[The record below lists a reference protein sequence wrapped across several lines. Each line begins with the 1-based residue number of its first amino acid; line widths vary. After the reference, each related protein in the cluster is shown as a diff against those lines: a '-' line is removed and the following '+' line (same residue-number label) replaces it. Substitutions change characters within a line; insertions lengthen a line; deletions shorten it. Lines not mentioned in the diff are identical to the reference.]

1 MRDMVPMTLD
11 DAAAAPFRVTVTT
24 QLEADPHAVFA
35 ELGDP
40 SLWFP
45 MMRRSVWRTGATSGV
60 GAEREV
66 DVLGFGRF
74 RERMLVW
81 EPGARVAFTMLA
93 TTSPLIARMT
103 EDWRMSRVDG
113 ETRVEAIISGYP
125 TKLGR
130 IAQPVLRR
138 VVATVFAGASRSLG
152 KRAAQYPRGK
162 QAV

>member
-1 MRDMVPMTLD
+1 MRDMVPMTLE

-24 QLEADPHAVFA
+24 QLDADPHAVFA

-66 DVLGFGRF
+66 EVLGFGKF

-81 EPGARVAFTMLA
+81 EPGVRVAFTMIA

-103 EDWRMSRVDG
+103 EDWRISRVDG
-113 ETRVEAIISGYP
+113 RTRLESIVTAYP
-125 TKLGR
+125 TTLGR
-130 IAQPVLRR
+130 IAQPVVKRLT
-138 VVATVFAGASRSLG
+138 ATMFAGAARALG
-152 KRAAQYPRGK
+152 KRASQYPRGK

>member
-1 MRDMVPMTLD
+1 MRSMVPMTLD
-11 DAAAAPFRVTVTT
+11 DAAAAPFRVTVAT
-24 QLEADPHAVFA
+24 QLDAEPHAVFA

-66 DVLGFGRF
+66 DIVGFGKF

-81 EPGARVAFTMLA
+81 EPGVRLAFTMIA
-93 TTSPLIARMT
+93 TTSPLILGMS

-113 ETRVEAIISGYP
+113 RTRVEVKIAGYP
-125 TKLGR
+125 STLGR
-130 IAQPVLRR
+130 IAKPVLRR
-138 VVATVFAGASRSLG
+138 AVATVFSGAARTLG
-152 KRAAQYPRGK
+152 KRASHYPRGK

>member
-11 DAAAAPFRVTVTT
+11 DAAAAPFRVAVTT
-24 QLEADPHAVFA
+24 LLDADPHAVFA

-81 EPGARVAFTMLA
+81 EPGARVAFTMIA
-93 TTSPLIARMT
+93 TTSPLIARMS
-103 EDWRMSRVDG
+103 EDWRMSRADG
-113 ETRVEAIISGYP
+113 RTRVEAIITASP
-125 TKLGR
+125 TTLGR
-130 IAQPVLRR
+130 LAQPVLRR
-138 VVATVFAGASRSLG
+138 VVATVFAGATRSLG
-152 KRAAQYPRGK
+152 KRASRYPRGK

>member
-1 MRDMVPMTLD
+1 MRSMVPMTLD
-11 DAAAAPFRVTVTT
+11 DAAAAPFRVTVAT
-24 QLEADPHAVFA
+24 QLDAEPHAVFA

-66 DVLGFGRF
+66 DIVGFGKF

-81 EPGARVAFTMLA
+81 EPGVRLAFTMTA
-93 TTSPLIARMT
+93 TTSPLILGMC
-103 EDWRMSRVDG
+103 EDWRMTRVDG
-113 ETRVEAIISGYP
+113 RTRVEVKVSGYP
-125 TKLGR
+125 STIGR
-130 IAQPVLRR
+130 IAKPLLRR
-138 VVATVFAGASRSLG
+138 VVATVFSGAARSLG
-152 KRAAQYPRGK
+152 KRASQYPRGK

>member
-11 DAAAAPFRVTVTT
+11 DAAKAPFRVTVAT
-24 QLEADPHAVFA
+24 LLDADPHAVFA

-45 MMRRSVWRTGATSGV
+45 MMRRSVWRTAATSGV

-66 DVLGFGRF
+66 EVLGFGKF

-81 EPGARVAFTMLA
+81 EPGVRVAFTMIA
-93 TTSPLIARMT
+93 TTSPLIARMS
-103 EDWRMSRVDG
+103 EDWRISRVDG
-113 ETRVEAIISGYP
+113 QTRLESIVSGYP
-125 TKLGR
+125 TTLGR
-130 IAQPVLRR
+130 IVQPVVKRL
-138 VVATVFAGASRSLG
+138 TSTMFAGAARTLG
-152 KRAAQYPRGK
+152 KRASQYPRGK

>member
-11 DAAAAPFRVTVTT
+11 DAAQAPFRVTVAT
-24 QLEADPHAVFA
+24 QLDAEPHAVFA
-35 ELGDP
+35 ELGEP

-81 EPGARVAFTMLA
+81 EPGVRVAFTMLA

-138 VVATVFAGASRSLG
+138 VVATVFAGASRALG